1 MPSCVYN
8 VLIISEWTPEGASG
22 CKQLELE
29 ALLQD
34 HRLRVQYHSTIGQDN
49 GQFDFFMTMNEKY
62 LTCHEMTFLK
72 WTCGPTF
79 IDIRHKLLI

>member
-1 MPSCVYN
+1 MV
-8 VLIISEWTPEGASG
+8 ASSLSRRL
-22 CKQLELE
+22 CYKIT
-29 ALLQD
+29 D
-34 HRLRVQYHSTIGQDN
+34 YLRVQYHSTIGQDN